1 MDVQIGDQVVVESR
15 KIGEHRRTGEVLEV
29 LKAPGKEHYRVQW
42 DDGHETIFYPS
53 SDASI
58 THITPSL

>member
-1 MDVQIGDQVVVESR
+1 MVQVGDQVVVESR
-15 KIGEHRRTGEVLEV
+15 KIGEHRRIGEVLEV
-29 LKAPGKEHYRVQW
+29 LKAPGTEHYRVHW

-58 THITPSL
+58 THTTPPL